1 MATSPHVVSRGTG
14 GTPLKDKVLACT
26 HRLKVEPAVR
36 LMIQFAPMQTT
47 LTLSELYKPVQ
58 HEMEL
63 VRTSVAKLWTDALRL
78 VHGGDLPKPPSGGKM
93 LRPALCLLSARA
105 GGATDT
111 AHFVPLA
118 SAMELL
124 HLAALAHD
132 DVIDG
137 SDLRRGVRSLNAM
150 WDNHTAVLGGDYL
163 VARAIAI
170 MSCYDSCAVIT
181 SAIDSVRQMAEGE
194 LTNFGLGRD
203 HHSKEACISL
213 ARQKTAS
220 LFAVTCATPCCLI
233 DGAPREALY
242 DFGMGIGIAFQLI
255 DDLLDLSQNR
265 ETLGKPAFGDIV
277 EGKRTLP
284 VLFIREGLDA
294 ASVARLDA
302 LRGKPLTEADQ
313 TWVAD
318 MLESTGA
325 RERTEALAREYAQEA
340 RAALAALPASVYRDS
355 MQGLT
360 EFVLIR
366 GS

>member
-1 MATSPHVVSRGTG
+1 MESVRG
-14 GTPLKDKVLACT
+14 
-26 HRLKVEPAVR
+26 AV
-36 LMIQFAPMQTT
+36 A
-47 LTLSELYKPVQ
+47 E
-58 HEMEL
+58 
-63 VRTSVAKLWTDALRL
+63 LWTDALRL
-78 VHGGDLPKPPSGGKM
+78 VHGGELPPPPSGGKM

-111 AHFVPLA
+111 GHFVPLA
-118 SAMELL
+118 TAMELL

-170 MSCYDSCAVIT
+170 MICYDSCGVIT

-203 HHSKEACISL
+203 HFSKEACISL

-233 DGAPREALY
+233 EGAPRQALY
-242 DFGMGIGIAFQLI
+242 DFGMGIGIAFQLV
-255 DDLLDLSQNR
+255 DDLLDLSQDR
-265 ETLGKPAFGDIV
+265 ETLGKPAFNDIV

-284 VLFIREGLDA
+284 LILIREGLDA
-294 ASVARLDA
+294 NGVARLDA
-302 LRGKPLTEADQ
+302 LPGNPLSEADGV
-313 TWVAD
+313 WVAD
-318 MLESTGA
+318 LLESTGA
-325 RERTEALAREYAQEA
+325 RERTEAIAREYADEA
-340 RAALAALPASVYRDS
+340 RAALTALPPSIFRDS

>member
-1 MATSPHVVSRGTG
+1 MDS
-14 GTPLKDKVLACT
+14 
-26 HRLKVEPAVR
+26 VR
-36 LMIQFAPMQTT
+36 A
-47 LTLSELYKPVQ
+47 
-58 HEMEL
+58 
-63 VRTSVAKLWTDALRL
+63 SVAALWTDALRL
-78 VHGGDLPKPPSGGKM
+78 VHGSDLPMPPSGGKM

-118 SAMELL
+118 AAMELL

-233 DGAPREALY
+233 EGAPRDSLY
-242 DFGMGIGIAFQLI
+242 NYGMAIGIAFQLV
-255 DDLLDLSQNR
+255 DDLLDLSQDR

-284 VLFIREGLDA
+284 LLFIREGLDEA
-294 ASVARLDA
+294 GAARLDT
-302 LRGKPLTEADQ
+302 LWGKPLSDADQ
-313 TWVAD
+313 AWVAD
-318 MLESTGA
+318 MLEATGA
-325 RERTEALAREYAQEA
+325 RERTEALAREYAEEA
-340 RAALAALPASVYRDS
+340 RSAVTALPSSIYRDS